1 MSKVYANAE
10 AFRNAL
16 EDRLRTVAQE
26 RGVQIQ
32 GLRDRAPACKA
43 IRREGSALVAEGRLR
58 DGTPLSAEGTNYQ
71 RHRSCQQK

>member
-32 GLRDRAPACKA
+32 GLRLKVAIERLLARLFVEKDPPWLLKGGYAMELRFRPKA
-43 IRREGSALVAEGRLR
+43 RTMSDIDL
-58 DGTPLSAEGTNYQ
+58 
-71 RHRSCQQK
+71 

>member
-1 MSKVYANAE
+1 MDCMSKVYANAE

-32 GLRDRAPACKA
+32 GLRLKVA
-43 IRREGSALVAEGRLR
+43 IERLLARRSSRDSARG
-58 DGTPLSAEGTNYQ
+58 N
-71 RHRSCQQK
+71 

>member
-32 GLRDRAPACKA
+32 GLRLKVA
-43 IRREGSALVAEGRLR
+43 IERLLARRSSRDSARG
-58 DGTPLSAEGTNYQ
+58 N
-71 RHRSCQQK
+71 